1 MHLKLEID
9 GEENL
14 YSFPDQ
20 KRVTIGRS
28 PVNDIQILIQGIS
41 RAHLE
46 VHEKGNGQFYAVD
59 KGSTHGTFIN
69 EQRLVK
75 NKPVSFNS
83 FLPARLG
90 PAVFIYLVDDIEQ
103 TQIDDQ
109 GDLDSFDN
117 GLSSTFDDSSD
128 FENGATTISSLDNF
142 FEAEKKKK
150 KAPAGPK
157 EVKKSSL
164 DDFFKDHDKKVS
176 KKRNARS
183 SKTKKTSAKAN
194 KLKKQN
200 QQKFLT
206 YLSILA
212 VIVYVIYGQWQEQK
226 EKERLAQLEKQKAVQ
241 AMIAAKKAE
250 QKKLEEDRLAKI
262 KEQKLK
268 QKERFVKEVLSK
280 DKCLSDAELSFCSIV
295 KNLYP
300 REFTEGVYKEAS
312 TLYFI
317 LDVKHKNFNYANYK
331 YSDKELET
339 VLVEARRTVGRRF
352 HKSYF
357 LKRKDAK
364 LNELEPSFENHN
376 IQASADFLES
386 VVGRFP
392 SLTDQIQK
400 ITVVAVDGED
410 YLSHYDYSYEKVSKL
425 KKEDVE
431 FTLKMFHRSNI
442 KAPMRKLLKELKAT
456 KI

>member
-46 VHEKGNGQFYAVD
+46 VHEKDNGQFYAVD

-103 TQIDDQ
+103 TQIDEQ
-109 GDLDSFDN
+109 GAHDSFDN
-117 GLSSTFDDSSD
+117 SLSSFSD
-128 FENGATTISSLDNF
+128 NSELENEATTIGSLDNF
-142 FEAEKKKK
+142 FEAEKKKEI
-150 KAPAGPK
+150 APAAPK

-183 SKTKKTSAKAN
+183 SKAKKTSAKSN
-194 KLKKQN
+194 KLKKKN
-200 QQKFLT
+200 QQKFIT

-212 VIVYVIYGQWQEQK
+212 VIAYVIYGQWQEQK
-226 EKERLAQLEKQKAVQ
+226 EKEKLAQLEKQKAVQ

-268 QKERFVKEVLSK
+268 EKERFVKEVLSK
-280 DKCLSDAELSFCSIV
+280 DKCLSDTEISFCSIV
-295 KNLYP
+295 KSLYP
-300 REFTEGVYKEAS
+300 REFTEGVYKETT

-317 LDVKHKNFNYANYK
+317 LDIKHKSLKYANYK
-331 YSDKELET
+331 YNDKELET

-392 SLTDQIQK
+392 SLNDQIQK
-400 ITVVAVDGED
+400 ITVVAVDGEE
-410 YLSHYDYSYEKVSKL
+410 YLSHYDYSFDKVSKL
-425 KKEDVE
+425 KKEDIE

-442 KAPMRKLLKELKAT
+442 KAPMRKLLKDLKAI